1 MGTSP
6 MSPEGDDVDSREV
19 KTVDPREAALQKVMQ
34 EHGQIE
40 AYGKGGYVDEKYNYV
55 YSEYKRGVEVLGPGR
70 WKGGEGES

>member
-40 AYGKGGYVDEKYNYV
+40 AYGKGGLRRRKVQLRV
-55 YSEYKRGVEVLGPGR
+55 QRVQAGC
-70 WKGGEGES
+70 